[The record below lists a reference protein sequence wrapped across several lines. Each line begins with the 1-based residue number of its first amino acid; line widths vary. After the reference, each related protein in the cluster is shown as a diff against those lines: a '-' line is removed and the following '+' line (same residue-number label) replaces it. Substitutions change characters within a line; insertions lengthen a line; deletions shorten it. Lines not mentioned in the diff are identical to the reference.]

1 MKEANPHTTV
11 WFQIY
16 DLLEKEKYEV
26 SKKIS
31 VFQGLG
37 KREEWTIR
45 DIEHLGQSII
55 YTIL

>member
-1 MKEANPHTTV
+1 MKEANPHTV

-16 DLLEKEKYEV
+16 DILEKEKYEV

-37 KREEWTIR
+37 KGEEWTIR

-55 YTIL
+55 YMIL